1 MDFKFAVDS
10 LTLEEKIRL
19 LTGEDFWT
27 TYAMPNIGLRKM
39 VVSDGPSG
47 VRGEL
52 WDERSPSLSLPSA
65 TAFASTWDVSIMHQ
79 VGEVM
84 AHEARRKNVDVVLGP
99 TINLHRSPLGGRHF
113 EAYSEDAVL
122 SGKMAAS
129 FVKGIQGQGVGA
141 CLKHFVAND
150 AETDRHTVNNILDE
164 ETLRE
169 VYALPF
175 EIAIRDAKPW
185 TIMSA
190 YNRVNGPKMSAS
202 PLLNSLLKEEW
213 NWDGAVISDW
223 TGVQSTVDTG
233 NEGNDLEM
241 PGPFGFWGEKLV
253 AAVRRG
259 EVSESSINAKV
270 ERLLRL
276 AYRVGKFADAEIKSA
291 KKFTDTELQSIARS
305 IGSQSIVLAKNA
317 DETLPL
323 EKPARIAVIGA
334 HARFG
339 RGQGGGSAT
348 VYPTD
353 FVAPLEGLLSNAPDG
368 STINYAL
375 GVNSDSGLIQFDKNY
390 LKNPATGKGGCLA
403 EVIGPDGS
411 VLLREDRF
419 GGFFNWATQPWMFQ
433 YSFIRVSGIFTAEF
447 DGEYQFGIGMVGN
460 YKVIIGEQVHEGF
473 IPMHSDDLGEFVLN
487 PPFRSFG
494 HILKRGE
501 EILIQWEYPSG
512 SLPIPIASFYIGFR
526 EPTRSFAEELEDA
539 KALASKS
546 DVAIVF
552 VGTTAE
558 IESEGHDRKDISLPQ
573 GQDALVSAVAKIA
586 KRTIVVVNAGSPVE
600 MPWFDEVDSV
610 LLAFFGGQQMG
621 NSVADVIFG
630 SVNPGARTTT
640 TWAKEFSDLPVSN
653 TTPLDGELI
662 YSEGK
667 FIGYRAWL
675 KSKFEPLLPF
685 GHGLS
690 YTTFDSELQS
700 ADMSVAMVR
709 VTNTGR
715 RKGSHVTQIYVQ
727 KVGANLFE
735 RRLAGFT
742 KIFLNEGE
750 SREVAIPLEPLA
762 FKNYKNGWQESQ
774 EEWLISLAENAFAR
788 GSSIAVQSGERI

>member
-1 MDFKFAVDS
+1 MDFKESVKK
-10 LTLEEKIRL
+10 LTLDEKVRL

-27 TYAMPNIGLRKM
+27 TYALPSVGLRKM

-65 TAFASTWDVSIMHQ
+65 TAFASTWDLEVLGQ

-84 AHEARRKNVDVVLGP
+84 AHEARSKNVDVVLGP

-122 SGKMAAS
+122 SGKLAS
-129 FVKGIQGQGVGA
+129 AFVNGIQGQGVGA
-141 CLKHFVAND
+141 CLKHFIAND

-175 EIAIRDAKPW
+175 EIAVRDSNPW

-190 YNRVNGPKMSAS
+190 YNRVNGPKMAAS
-202 PLLNSLLKEEW
+202 PLLNSMLKEEW
-213 NWDGAVISDW
+213 GWDGAVVSDW

-241 PGPFGFWGEKLV
+241 PGPFGFWGEKLL
-253 AAVRRG
+253 AAVKSG
-259 EVSESSINAKV
+259 EVSEDAIDAKV

-276 AYRVGKFADAEIKSA
+276 AYRVGKFADAESKKA
-291 KKFTDTELQSIARS
+291 KVFTHVELQAFARS
-305 IGSQSIVLAKNA
+305 VGSQSIVLAKNEKSA
-317 DETLPL
+317 LPI
-323 EKPARIAVIGA
+323 EKKASIAVIGA

-348 VYPTD
+348 VYPTE
-353 FVAPLEGLLSNAPDG
+353 FVAPLEGLTRNAPAG
-368 STINYAL
+368 STIEYAL

-390 LKNPATGKGGCLA
+390 LKNPATGQGGCLA
-403 EVIGPDGS
+403 EIFAPDGT

-433 YSFIRVSGIFTAEF
+433 YSFIRVSGIFTAAA
-447 DGEYQFGIGMVGN
+447 DGEYQFGVGMVGN
-460 YKVIIGEQVHEGF
+460 YKVTIGDQVHEGF

-494 HILKRGE
+494 HTLKKGE
-501 EILIQWEYPSG
+501 EVLLTWEYPQG

-526 EPTRSFAEELEDA
+526 EPSRTQAEEIA
-539 KALASKS
+539 AAASLAAES

-558 IESEGHDRKDISLPQ
+558 IESEGHDRTDISLPD
-573 GQDALVSAVAKIA
+573 GQDQLVSTVAKAA
-586 KRTIVVVNAGSPVE
+586 KRTIVLVNSGSPVE

-610 LLAFFGGQQMG
+610 LFTYFGGQQMG
-621 NSVADVIFG
+621 NAIADVVFG
-630 SVNPGARTTT
+630 AVNPAARTTT
-640 TWAKEFSDLPVSN
+640 TWAKTMSDLPVSN
-653 TTPLDGELI
+653 TTPTNGELH
-662 YSEGK
+662 YSEGP
-667 FIGYRAWL
+667 FIGYRAW
-675 KSKFEPLLPF
+675 KKAKKKPLIPF

-690 YTTFDSELQS
+690 YSTFSTELLS
-700 ADMSVAMVR
+700 ADNSVAKVKI
-709 VTNTGR
+709 TNTGNR
-715 RKGSHVTQIYVQ
+715 DGAHVVQIYAHLQ
-727 KVGANLFE
+727 SNEAFE
-735 RRLAGFT
+735 RRLAGFA
-742 KIFLNEGE
+742 KVNLQSGE
-750 SREVAIPLEPLA
+750 SKEVEVLLEPLA
-762 FKNYKNGWQESQ
+762 FKRFKGGWQDQVGNWEITLS
-774 EEWLISLAENAFAR
+774 ENAFEE
-788 GSSIAVQSGERI
+788 GSSIIV

>member
-1 MDFKFAVDS
+1 MDFKESVRK
-10 LTLEEKIRL
+10 LTLDEKVRL

-27 TYAMPNIGLRKM
+27 TYALPSIGLRKM

-65 TAFASTWDVSIMHQ
+65 TAFASTWDLEVLGQ

-84 AHEARRKNVDVVLGP
+84 AHEARTKNVDVVLGP

-122 SGKMAAS
+122 SGKLAS
-129 FVKGIQGQGVGA
+129 AFVNGIQGQGVGA
-141 CLKHFVAND
+141 CLKHFIAND

-175 EIAIRDAKPW
+175 EIAVRDSNPW

-190 YNRVNGPKMSAS
+190 YNRVNGPKMAAS
-202 PLLNSLLKEEW
+202 PLLNSMLKEEW
-213 NWDGAVISDW
+213 GWDGAVVSDW

-241 PGPFGFWGEKLV
+241 PGPFGFWGEKLL
-253 AAVRRG
+253 AAVKSG
-259 EVSESSINAKV
+259 EVSEDAIDAKV

-276 AYRVGKFADAEIKSA
+276 AYRVGKFADAES
-291 KKFTDTELQSIARS
+291 KKEKAFTHEELQAFARS
-305 IGSQSIVLAKNA
+305 VGSQSIVLAKNEKSA
-317 DETLPL
+317 LPI
-323 EKPARIAVIGA
+323 EKKTSIAVIGA

-348 VYPTD
+348 VYPTE
-353 FVAPLEGLLSNAPDG
+353 FVEPLEGLTRNAPAG
-368 STINYAL
+368 STIEYAL
-375 GVNSDSGLIQFDKNY
+375 GVNSDSGLIQFNKNY
-390 LKNPATGKGGCLA
+390 LKNPATGQGGCLA
-403 EVIGPDGS
+403 EIFSPDGT

-433 YSFIRVSGIFTAEF
+433 YSFIRVSGIFTADS
-447 DGEYQFGIGMVGN
+447 DGEYQFGVGMVGN
-460 YKVIIGEQVHEGF
+460 YKVTIGDQVHKGF

-494 HILKRGE
+494 HSLKKGE
-501 EILIQWEYPSG
+501 EVLLTWEYPQG

-526 EPTRSFAEELEDA
+526 EPSRTQAEEIA
-539 KALASKS
+539 AAAALAAES

-558 IESEGHDRKDISLPQ
+558 IESEGHDRANISLPDS
-573 GQDALVSAVAKIA
+573 QDLLVSTVAKAA
-586 KRTIVVVNAGSPVE
+586 KRIIVVVNSGSPVE
-600 MPWFDEVDSV
+600 MPWFEEVDSI
-610 LLAFFGGQQMG
+610 LFTYFGGQQMG
-621 NSVADVIFG
+621 NAIADVVFG
-630 SVNPGARTTT
+630 AVNPAARTTT
-640 TWAKEFSDLPVSN
+640 TWAKTMSDLPVSN
-653 TTPLDGELI
+653 TTPTNGELH
-662 YSEGK
+662 YSEGP
-667 FIGYRAWL
+667 FIGYRAWQ
-675 KSKFEPLLPF
+675 KAKKKPLIPF

-690 YTTFDSELQS
+690 YSTFSAELLS
-700 ADMSVAMVR
+700 ADKSVAKVKI
-709 VTNTGR
+709 TNTGNR
-715 RKGSHVTQIYVQ
+715 DGAHVVQIYAHLQ
-727 KVGANLFE
+727 SDEAFE
-735 RRLAGFT
+735 RRLAGFA
-742 KIFLNEGE
+742 KANLQSGE
-750 SREVAIPLEPLA
+750 SKEVEVLLEPLA
-762 FKNYKNGWQESQ
+762 FKRFKGGWQDQLGNWEITLS
-774 EEWLISLAENAFAR
+774 ENAFEE
-788 GSSIAVQSGERI
+788 GSSIIV

>member
-1 MDFKFAVDS
+1 MDFKESVKK
-10 LTLEEKIRL
+10 LTLDEKVRL

-27 TYAMPNIGLRKM
+27 TYALPSVGLRKM

-65 TAFASTWDVSIMHQ
+65 TAFASTWDLEVLGQ

-84 AHEARRKNVDVVLGP
+84 AHEARNKNVDVVLGP

-122 SGKMAAS
+122 SGKLAS
-129 FVKGIQGQGVGA
+129 AFVNGIQGQGVGA
-141 CLKHFVAND
+141 CLKHFIAND

-175 EIAIRDAKPW
+175 EIAVRDSNPW

-190 YNRVNGPKMSAS
+190 YNRVNGPKMAAS
-202 PLLNSLLKEEW
+202 PLLNSMLKEEW
-213 NWDGAVISDW
+213 GWDGAVVSDW

-241 PGPFGFWGEKLV
+241 PGPFGFWGEKLL
-253 AAVRRG
+253 AAVKSG
-259 EVSESSINAKV
+259 EVSEDAIDAKV

-276 AYRVGKFADAEIKSA
+276 AYRVGKFADAES
-291 KKFTDTELQSIARS
+291 KKEKAFTHEELQAFARS
-305 IGSQSIVLAKNA
+305 VGSQSIVLAKNEKSA
-317 DETLPL
+317 LPI
-323 EKPARIAVIGA
+323 EKKTSIAVIGA

-348 VYPTD
+348 VYPTE
-353 FVAPLEGLLSNAPDG
+353 FVEPLEGLTRNAPAG
-368 STINYAL
+368 STIEYAL
-375 GVNSDSGLIQFDKNY
+375 GVNSDSGLIQFNKNY
-390 LKNPATGKGGCLA
+390 LKNPATGQGGCLA
-403 EVIGPDGS
+403 EIFSPDGT

-433 YSFIRVSGIFTAEF
+433 YSFIRVSGIFTADS
-447 DGEYQFGIGMVGN
+447 DGEYQFGVGMVGN
-460 YKVIIGEQVHEGF
+460 YKVTIGDQVHKGF

-494 HILKRGE
+494 HSLKKGE
-501 EILIQWEYPSG
+501 EVLLTWEYPQG

-526 EPTRSFAEELEDA
+526 EPSRTQAEEIA
-539 KALASKS
+539 AAAALAAES

-558 IESEGHDRKDISLPQ
+558 IESEGHDRANISLPD
-573 GQDALVSAVAKIA
+573 GQDLLVSTVAKAA
-586 KRTIVVVNAGSPVE
+586 KRIIVVVNSGSPVE
-600 MPWFDEVDSV
+600 MPWFEEVDSI
-610 LLAFFGGQQMG
+610 LFTYFGGQQMG
-621 NSVADVIFG
+621 NAIADVVFG
-630 SVNPGARTTT
+630 AVNPAARTTT
-640 TWAKEFSDLPVSN
+640 TWAKTMSDLPVSN
-653 TTPLDGELI
+653 TTPTNGELH
-662 YSEGK
+662 YSEGP
-667 FIGYRAWL
+667 FIGYRAWQ
-675 KSKFEPLLPF
+675 KAKKKPLIPF

-690 YTTFDSELQS
+690 YSTFSAELLS
-700 ADMSVAMVR
+700 ADKSVAKVKI
-709 VTNTGR
+709 TNTGNR
-715 RKGSHVTQIYVQ
+715 DGAHVVQIYAHLQ
-727 KVGANLFE
+727 SDEAFE
-735 RRLAGFT
+735 RRLAGFA
-742 KIFLNEGE
+742 KANLQSGE
-750 SREVAIPLEPLA
+750 SKEVEVLLEPLA
-762 FKNYKNGWQESQ
+762 FKRFKGGWQDQLGNWEITLS
-774 EEWLISLAENAFAR
+774 ENAFEE
-788 GSSIAVQSGERI
+788 GSSIIV

>member
-1 MDFKFAVDS
+1 MDFKESVKK
-10 LTLEEKIRL
+10 LTLDEKVRL

-27 TYAMPNIGLRKM
+27 TYALPSVGLRKM

-65 TAFASTWDVSIMHQ
+65 TAFASTWDLEVLGQ

-84 AHEARRKNVDVVLGP
+84 AHEARSKNVDVVLGP

-122 SGKMAAS
+122 SGKLAS
-129 FVKGIQGQGVGA
+129 AFVNGIQAQGVGA
-141 CLKHFVAND
+141 CLKHFIAND

-175 EIAIRDAKPW
+175 EIAVRDSNPW

-190 YNRVNGPKMSAS
+190 YNRVNGPKMAAS
-202 PLLNSLLKEEW
+202 PLLNSMLKEEW
-213 NWDGAVISDW
+213 GWDGAVVSDW

-241 PGPFGFWGEKLV
+241 PGPFGFWGEKLL
-253 AAVRRG
+253 AAVKSG
-259 EVSESSINAKV
+259 EVSEDAIDAKV

-276 AYRVGKFADAEIKSA
+276 AYRVGKFADAESKKA
-291 KKFTDTELQSIARS
+291 KVFTHVELQAFARS
-305 IGSQSIVLAKNA
+305 VGSQSIVLAKNEKSA
-317 DETLPL
+317 LPI
-323 EKPARIAVIGA
+323 EKKASIAVIGA

-348 VYPTD
+348 VYPTE
-353 FVAPLEGLLSNAPDG
+353 FVAPLEGLTRNAPAG
-368 STINYAL
+368 STIEYAL

-390 LKNPATGKGGCLA
+390 LKNPATGQGGCLA
-403 EVIGPDGS
+403 EIFAPDGT

-433 YSFIRVSGIFTAEF
+433 YSFIRVSGIFTAAA
-447 DGEYQFGIGMVGN
+447 DGEYQFGVGMVGN
-460 YKVIIGEQVHEGF
+460 YKVTIGDQVHEGF

-494 HILKRGE
+494 HTLKKGE
-501 EILIQWEYPSG
+501 EVLLTWEYPQG

-526 EPTRSFAEELEDA
+526 EPSRTQAEEIA
-539 KALASKS
+539 AAASLAAES

-558 IESEGHDRKDISLPQ
+558 IESEGHDRTDISLPD
-573 GQDALVSAVAKIA
+573 GQDQLVSTVAKAA
-586 KRTIVVVNAGSPVE
+586 KRTIVLVNSGSPVE

-610 LLAFFGGQQMG
+610 LFTYFGGQQMG
-621 NSVADVIFG
+621 NAIADVVFG
-630 SVNPGARTTT
+630 AVNPAARTTT
-640 TWAKEFSDLPVSN
+640 TWAKTMSDLPVSN
-653 TTPLDGELI
+653 TTPTNGELH
-662 YSEGK
+662 YSEGP
-667 FIGYRAWL
+667 FIGYRAW
-675 KSKFEPLLPF
+675 KKAKKKPLIPF

-690 YTTFDSELQS
+690 YSTFSTELLS
-700 ADMSVAMVR
+700 ADNSVAKVKI
-709 VTNTGR
+709 TNTGNR
-715 RKGSHVTQIYVQ
+715 DGAHVVQIYAHLQ
-727 KVGANLFE
+727 SNEAFE
-735 RRLAGFT
+735 RRLAGFA
-742 KIFLNEGE
+742 KVNLQSGE
-750 SREVAIPLEPLA
+750 SKEVEVLLEPLA
-762 FKNYKNGWQESQ
+762 FKRFKGGWQDQVGNWEITLS
-774 EEWLISLAENAFAR
+774 ENAFEE
-788 GSSIAVQSGERI
+788 GSSIIV